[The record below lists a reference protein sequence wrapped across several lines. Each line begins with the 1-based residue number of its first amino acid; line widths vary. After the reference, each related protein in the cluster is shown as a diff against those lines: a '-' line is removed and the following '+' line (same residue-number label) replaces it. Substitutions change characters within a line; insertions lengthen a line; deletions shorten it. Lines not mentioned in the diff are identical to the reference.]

1 MKAEPVPKIVRQLL
15 DLKPG
20 EHGYHV
26 VYDGEDLRT
35 IAKRLR
41 TAYGQHA
48 RRYGRGQKYRVRAF
62 DHGEPF
68 EIKGNLVVVITRL
81 R

>member
-1 MKAEPVPKIVRQLL
+1 MKAEPVPKLVRQLL
-15 DLKPG
+15 DLSPG

-26 VYDGEDLRT
+26 LYDGEDLRAV
-35 IAKRLR
+35 AKRLR
-41 TAYGQHA
+41 SAYGQHA

-62 DHGEPF
+62 LQGKTVTL
-68 EIKGNLVVVITRL
+68 KGSTVIMTTRL